1 MESATN
7 EHKKQIEE
15 KQQKIRNFEIEI
27 GKF

>member
-1 MESATN
+1 MELTIN
-7 EHKKQIEE
+7 EQKKQIEE